1 MSSPACARRFRAN
14 LEGMRQR
21 PARRK
26 SLPPEVPV
34 VSPGVPQ
41 VRVPAEAPA
50 PPAGETDMT
59 EDAIRKMLEAAYT

>member
-1 MSSPACARRFRAN
+1 
-14 LEGMRQR
+14 MRQR